1 MIRSFLCRCH
11 GFFVSLHLDSVPFA
25 GFLDL
30 PLPVGFRLFSG
41 NALCLGFA
49 SDNLKIPFGFF
60 GFSATGQGNAEHG
73 GCKGCDDDFSHFLSP
88 WLSGCE
94 RVFPFAPT
102 TGKPE
107 RR

>member
-41 NALCLGFA
+41 NALYLGFTG
-49 SDNLKIPFGFF
+49 DNLKIPFGFF
-60 GFSATGQGNAEHG
+60 GFSAAGQSNTEHDG
-73 GCKGCDDDFSHFLSP
+73 RECGDDDFSHFLSP

-102 TGKPE
+102 MGKPE

>member
-30 PLPVGFRLFSG
+30 PLPVGFRLFPG
-41 NALCLGFA
+41 NALSFGFTG
-49 SDNLKIPFGFF
+49 NNFKIPFGFF
-60 GFSATGQGNAEHG
+60 GFAAAGQSNTEHDG
-73 GCKGCDDDFSHFLSP
+73 RECGDDDFSHFLST

-94 RVFPFAPT
+94 RFFPFAPT